1 MKAQKRGSLLQ
12 SLLLLSFLLTACS
25 SQTAVPVDL
34 STATISPS
42 PAVTISP
49 TVVATE
55 TSVPPTN
62 TPKATTPNSEKLDI
76 IFTDSHEMNVGGVAI
91 TGATSVDASAR
102 SLGLLELKID
112 PNTLDDLSAR
122 ALHNFFAPEG
132 TDNASEAA
140 AWLKACKAGTPAE
153 RTAEVY
159 TTTGGMTP
167 EKLQMVMDCGQEIPE
182 GVVAI
187 KGVEFVYGKW
197 FEFPSVDNPNTFTVA
212 DPEMPW
218 LDIVI
223 KSGGLISGMM
233 VDEKSG
239 IMKVFVGMIFN
250 TDAEH
255 AQGMSASG
263 TEVAIDWIK
272 NFPEGMD
279 LNMSNAQGNRA
290 LKWYKTVRVTT
301 RP

>member
-42 PAVTISP
+42 PAVTIAP

-112 PNTLDDLSAR
+112 PNSLADLSAR

-218 LDIVI
+218 LDVVA
-223 KSGGLISGMM
+223 KGAG
-233 VDEKSG
+233 VTSG
-239 IMKVFVGMIFN
+239 IMIDKKTGIVKVLVGMPFN
-250 TDAEH
+250 TDADH
-255 AQGMSASG
+255 VQAMSAEE
-263 TEVAIDWIK
+263 TEIALDFVKKYPKGIDLK
-272 NFPEGMD
+272 NANP
-279 LNMSNAQGNRA
+279 QWNRA
-290 LKWYKTVRVTT
+290 SECYQRVTVTT

>member
-25 SQTAVPVDL
+25 SQTAVSVDL
-34 STATISPS
+34 PTATISPS
-42 PAVTISP
+42 PVVTIAT

-62 TPKATTPNSEKLDI
+62 TPESSTPNSEKLDI
-76 IFTDSHEMNVGGVAI
+76 IFTDSQEMNVGGVTI
-91 TGATSVDASAR
+91 TGSTSVDASAR
-102 SLGLLELKID
+102 SLGLLKLEID

-122 ALHNFFAPEG
+122 ALHNFFASEG

-167 EKLQMVMDCGQEIPE
+167 EKLQLVMDCGQEIPE
-182 GVVAI
+182 GAVAI

-197 FEFPSVDNPNTFTVA
+197 FKRAEGNNGGVYSA

>member
-25 SQTAVPVDL
+25 SQTAVSVDL
-34 STATISPS
+34 PTATISPS
-42 PAVTISP
+42 PVVTIAT

-62 TPKATTPNSEKLDI
+62 TPEATTPNSEKLDI
-76 IFTDSHEMNVGGVAI
+76 IFTDSQEMNVGGVAI
-91 TGATSVDASAR
+91 SGATSVDATAR
-102 SLGLLELKID
+102 SLGLLELEID

-122 ALHNFFAPEG
+122 ALHNFFASEG

-182 GVVAI
+182 GAVAI

-197 FEFPSVDNPNTFTVA
+197 FVGNVDSAEPLKA

-233 VDEKSG
+233 VDKDAG
-239 IMKVFVGMIFN
+239 RLKVFVGLPFN
-250 TDAEH
+250 TDAKH
-255 AQGMSASG
+255 AQGRSASG
-263 TEVAIDWIK
+263 TEVSLDWIIK
-272 NFPEGMD
+272 YPKGLD
-279 LNMSNAQGNRA
+279 LKMSNAQGNRA
-290 LKWYKTVRVTT
+290 LEWYQKVTVTT

>member
-1 MKAQKRGSLLQ
+1 MKAKKHGSLLQ

-34 STATISPS
+34 PTATITS
-42 PAVTISP
+42 SP
-49 TVVATE
+49 TVTIAPTFVATE
-55 TSVPPTN
+55 TSIPPTN
-62 TPKATTPNSEKLDI
+62 TPEVAAPNSEKLDI
-76 IFTDSHEMNVGGVAI
+76 IFTDTHEMSVGGVAI

-102 SLGLLELKID
+102 ALGLIELTID
-112 PNTLDDLSAR
+112 PNTLGNLSSR

-140 AWLKACKAGTPAE
+140 EWLKACKAGTPAG

-167 EKLQMVMDCGQEIPE
+167 EKLQLAMNCGQEIPE
-182 GVVAI
+182 DAVAI

-197 FEFPSVDNPNTFTVA
+197 FVGNVDSNEPLKA

-218 LDIVI
+218 LDVVV
-223 KSGGLISGMM
+223 KSSGRISGML
-233 VDEKSG
+233 VDKDTG
-239 IMKVFVGMIFN
+239 TLKVFAGFPFLIPEGNEKAMGAGV
-250 TDAEH
+250 
-255 AQGMSASG
+255 
-263 TEVAIDWIK
+263 TEVALEWLRR
-272 NFPEGMD
+272 FPDKYEPTMVNKED
-279 LNMSNAQGNRA
+279 TRA
-290 LKWYKTVRVTT
+290 REWMNVVRVKK

>member
-25 SQTAVPVDL
+25 SQTAVSVDL
-34 STATISPS
+34 PTATISPS
-42 PAVTISP
+42 PVVTIAT

-62 TPKATTPNSEKLDI
+62 TPEATTPNSEKLDI
-76 IFTDSHEMNVGGVAI
+76 IFTDSQEMNVGGVTI
-91 TGATSVDASAR
+91 TGSTSVDASAR
-102 SLGLLELKID
+102 SLGLLELMID

-122 ALHNFFAPEG
+122 ALHNFFASEG

-182 GVVAI
+182 GAVAI

-197 FEFPSVDNPNTFTVA
+197 FKRAEGNNGGVYSA

-218 LDIVI
+218 LDVVI
-223 KSGGLISGMM
+223 KTSGNLSGLM
-233 VDEKSG
+233 VDKKTG
-239 IMKVFVGMIFN
+239 TLKVFMGMQFN

-255 AQGMSASG
+255 VQAMSAG
-263 TEVAIDWIK
+263 NTEVSLDWIK
-272 NFPEGMD
+272 KYPKGMV
-279 LNMSNAQGNRA
+279 LKMSNVQGNRA
-290 LKWYKTVRVTT
+290 LDWYQKVTVTT

>member
-34 STATISPS
+34 PTATISPS
-42 PAVTISP
+42 PAVTIAP

-76 IFTDSHEMNVGGVAI
+76 IFTDSHEMNVGDVTI
-91 TGATSVDASAR
+91 TGSTSVDASAR
-102 SLGLLELKID
+102 SLGLLELTID
-112 PNTLDDLSAR
+112 PNILDDLSAR
-122 ALHNFFAPEG
+122 ALHNFFAPDG

-167 EKLQMVMDCGQEIPE
+167 EKLQLVMDCGQEIPE
-182 GVVAI
+182 GAVAI
-187 KGVEFVYGKW
+187 KGVEIVYGKW
-197 FEFPSVDNPNTFTVA
+197 FVGKVDSVEPLKA
-212 DPEMPW
+212 DPSMPW
-218 LDIVI
+218 LKVVV
-223 KSGGLISGMM
+223 KSSGRIGGML
-233 VDEKSG
+233 VDKDTG
-239 IMKVFVGMIFN
+239 TLKVFAGFPFIIPEGNEKAIGAGV
-250 TDAEH
+250 
-255 AQGMSASG
+255 
-263 TEVAIDWIK
+263 TEVALEWLRR
-272 NFPEGMD
+272 FPNKYEPTMVNTED
-279 LNMSNAQGNRA
+279 MRA
-290 LKWYKTVRVTT
+290 REWMNVVRVKT